1 MDVFT
6 EVIRQHSASLHAIK
20 TAKKVKTFA
29 LFLKV
34 VSLPRDLD
42 PWLRNHTDVL
52 ALCRKLRQSTA
63 T

>member
-1 MDVFT
+1 VFT

-42 PWLRNHTDVL
+42 PWLRIILMSSPSAGN
-52 ALCRKLRQSTA
+52 
-63 T
+63 

>member
-34 VSLPRDLD
+34 VSLPRNLD
-42 PWLRNHTDVL
+42 PWLRVILMSSPSAGN
-52 ALCRKLRQSTA
+52 
-63 T
+63 